1 MRFKNAPIELYDQER
16 KISLPYQKLA
26 IIYNHV
32 MRHVEYR
39 RWAKYIKK
47 ILQEYGPHHPT
58 LVDIGCGTGEFI
70 YQLDKLKIS
79 ADGCDP
85 SPEMLKIAIKKNPG
99 HTFTEDGLPKLKTI
113 PAGKYNVFTCL
124 YDTINYLPSLE
135 VFSEALDRVYSLLPK
150 NGLFIF
156 DAVSDF
162 FCKHFFNGY
171 SENEVINSK
180 FAYQR
185 RSYFDT
191 LKSLQIND
199 FTIYT
204 DDGIFEE
211 KHIQKIYPFSQMEQV
226 IRTHSSF
233 QLVAIFEDFSF
244 FTADNESNR
253 AHFILK
259 KSDSS

>member
-1 MRFKNAPIELYDQER
+1 MPTRVLDSQFANSHGITWKNQRCAGD
-16 KISLPYQKLA
+16 KKL
-26 IIYNHV
+26 
-32 MRHVEYR
+32 
-39 RWAKYIKK
+39 
-47 ILQEYGPHHPT
+47 
-58 LVDIGCGTGEFI
+58 TGF
-70 YQLDKLKIS
+70 
-79 ADGCDP
+79 
-85 SPEMLKIAIKKNPG
+85 
-99 HTFTEDGLPKLKTI
+99 
-113 PAGKYNVFTCL
+113 
-124 YDTINYLPSLE
+124 
-135 VFSEALDRVYSLLPK
+135 LDRVYSLLPK